1 MACDA
6 RLIEIAS
13 ASAAL
18 CTCIIFHDTRRHDPG
33 KIFFNCPAPGKNIH
47 FVDRLFF
54 VDGCERMADDIPSLS
69 LPLAFPSRLFF
80 PPSGGK
86 HRPVD
91 DAERSAVRG
100 DTRFSSAMGCTRRS
114 DDHLSTPLDSY
125 RFLGDKLHY
134 GIIEEGYSGRGGG
147 KESNREMMFAN
158 RLTTAQRRFMLL
170 GRFANREIGK

>member
-1 MACDA
+1 MTRERYSLTVRLRGRIFISSIVYFSWTAA
-6 RLIEIAS
+6 RGWRM
-13 ASAAL
+13 
-18 CTCIIFHDTRRHDPG
+18 IFP
-33 KIFFNCPAPGKNIH
+33 
-47 FVDRLFF
+47 L
-54 VDGCERMADDIPSLS
+54 SLS
-69 LPLAFPSRLFF
+69 FPLAFFPPRLFF

-100 DTRFSSAMGCTRRS
+100 DTRFSSAMGCARRS

-134 GIIEEGYSGRGGG
+134 GIIEEGYSGRGG

>member
-69 LPLAFPSRLFF
+69 LFLSRSPLVYSSPRRAANTGRLMTLRGPPFAGIRVSARRWAVLGGATITSPLHSIPIDSSVTNCIMASSR
-80 PPSGGK
+80 K
-86 HRPVD
+86 
-91 DAERSAVRG
+91 
-100 DTRFSSAMGCTRRS
+100 DTRG
-114 DDHLSTPLDSY
+114 
-125 RFLGDKLHY
+125 
-134 GIIEEGYSGRGGG
+134 EGGE
-147 KESNREMMFAN
+147 ESNREMMFAN